1 MEKVENNISVIF
13 GSVAGMFGF
22 AILFQVRNGINFFLS
37 YDSYRL
43 LVW

>member
-1 MEKVENNISVIF
+1 MEKVENNISVIL

-22 AILFQVRNGINFFLS
+22 AILFQVRNGTNFFLF
-37 YDSYRL
+37 YYSYRL